1 MNNLPPLQ
9 VQPLPF
15 PAMLND
21 MGNLKLILGLALFLV
36 GAIVFSLW
44 KERFYSLKEDER
56 VKFLMFN
63 IAGGGWLVAVFAVC
77 GGMYF
82 LFDSIFKFSA

>member
-1 MNNLPPLQ
+1 MKFQLQ

-15 PAMLND
+15 PQALND
-21 MGNLKLILGLALFLV
+21 MGNLKLVLGLALFLV
-36 GAIVFSLW
+36 GVLVFSMW
-44 KERFYSLKEDER
+44 KEKFFALKEDER

-63 IAGGGWLVAVFAVC
+63 VAGGGWILAVFAVC

-82 LFDSIFKFSA
+82 LFDSIFKFTT

>member
-1 MNNLPPLQ
+1 MKFQLQ

-15 PAMLND
+15 PQMLND
-21 MGNLKLILGLALFLV
+21 MGSLKLVLGLALFLV
-36 GAIVFSLW
+36 GALVFSMW
-44 KERFYSLKEDER
+44 KEKFFALKEEER

-63 IAGGGWLVAVFAVC
+63 LAGGGWLIAVFAVC

-82 LFDSIFKFSA
+82 LFDSIFAFTT